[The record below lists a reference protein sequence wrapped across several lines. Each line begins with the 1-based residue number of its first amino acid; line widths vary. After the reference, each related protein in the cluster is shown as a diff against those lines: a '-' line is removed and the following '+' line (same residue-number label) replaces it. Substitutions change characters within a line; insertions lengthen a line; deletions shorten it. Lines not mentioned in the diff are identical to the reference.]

1 MSEQLPW
8 KHSTPYVERWTIDE
22 THIDHYQHV
31 NNVAYLTRLE
41 QLAWAHS
48 HSLGLNFENYREA
61 DRGMVIRKHE
71 LNYLLPSH
79 LGDELYCAT
88 WITECDN
95 VVTLKREFQ
104 FICPRRNKP
113 VFEAETQ
120 FICVS
125 ISTGAPKRMPPLF
138 RDIYGSACI
147 GTPAE

>member
-1 MSEQLPW
+1 MSEPLTW
-8 KHSTPYVERWTIDE
+8 KYPAPFVETWIIDE

-31 NNVAYLTRLE
+31 NNVAYLSRLE

-48 HSLGLNFENYREA
+48 HSLGLSFADYQQA

-71 LNYLLPSH
+71 LHYLQPSH
-79 LGDELYCAT
+79 LSDVLHCAT

-95 VVTLKREFQ
+95 KLTLKREFQ
-104 FICPRRNKP
+104 FICSRRQKA

-125 ISTGAPKRMPPLF
+125 LSTGAPKRMPPLF
-138 RDIYGSACI
+138 RDTYGDACI
-147 GTPAE
+147 GGTSE